1 MRLEL
6 VDLVAIVSV
15 ICFLWYVAS
24 HHNERIQEMEE
35 KLRVLGGRLDS
46 LCDEVWC
53 LRHPVDDS
61 RHISESEADPG
72 KR

>member
-24 HHNERIQEMEE
+24 HHNERIEE
-35 KLRVLGGRLDS
+35 LEDKLRKFEKRLDGIG
-46 LCDEVWC
+46 DEVWS
-53 LRHPVDDS
+53 LQHPAGDAGQMS
-61 RHISESEADPG
+61 GS
-72 KR
+72 